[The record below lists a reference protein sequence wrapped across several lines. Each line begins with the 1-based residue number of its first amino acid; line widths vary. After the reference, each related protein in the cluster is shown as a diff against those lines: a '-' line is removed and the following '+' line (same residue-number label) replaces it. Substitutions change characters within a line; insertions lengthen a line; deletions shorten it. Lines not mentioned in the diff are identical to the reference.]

1 MLQKSDSYIVLF
13 NFKTRHPIMYSAYII
28 NLFILE
34 HKNYYL
40 LLLETEY

>member
-1 MLQKSDSYIVLF
+1 
-13 NFKTRHPIMYSAYII
+13 MYSAYTI

-40 LLLETEY
+40 LLLETEYLESFEFDTTKTDFL